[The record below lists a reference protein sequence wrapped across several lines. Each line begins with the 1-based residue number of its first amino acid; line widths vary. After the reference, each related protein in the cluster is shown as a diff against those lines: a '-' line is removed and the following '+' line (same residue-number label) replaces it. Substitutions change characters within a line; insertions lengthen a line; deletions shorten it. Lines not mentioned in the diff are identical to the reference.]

1 MKLSKYKQ
9 SRRKLARRHI
19 RSRELTD
26 TKPLQTGGRFHVH
39 NGRVHKG
46 AGFEGNLF
54 GAVTDVMGVFGS
66 MGEKTRG
73 VAIQVYK

>member
-9 SRRKLARRHI
+9 SRRKLARRHV

-26 TKPLQTGGRFHVH
+26 TKPLKTGGRFHVH

-54 GAVTDVMGVFGS
+54 GGS
-66 MGEKTRG
+66 SDIVSLLVPFE
-73 VAIQVYK
+73 VYK

>member
-26 TKPLQTGGRFHVH
+26 TKPLKTGGRFHVH
-39 NGRVHKG
+39 KGRVHKG
-46 AGFEGNLF
+46 AGFEGKLIC
-54 GAVTDVMGVFGS
+54 GVTDVMDSIGALGDR
-66 MGEKTRG
+66 TRG
-73 VAIQVYK
+73 VFLS

>member
-9 SRRKLARRHI
+9 NRRKMAKRHI

-26 TKPLQTGGRFHVH
+26 TKPLKTGGRLHVH

-46 AGFEGNLF
+46 AGFEGR
-54 GAVTDVMGVFGS
+54 GSDPATDVTGWII
-66 MGEKTRG
+66 
-73 VAIQVYK
+73 A